1 MKLAMIADEFHT
13 DLNLSLDILAEYGV
27 QGVELRR
34 LWDKDLA
41 DAPRHYWQRAK
52 KELDARGIL
61 VAGIASSFYYC
72 TPPAAEPEGPA
83 GPLHSASALGLGDQ
97 ISLLERSIEAALF
110 FETNLVSTYSFWK
123 EGLLTPAQ
131 EEALVDAYAEP
142 TAMAERAGIILGIE
156 NNPACC
162 LGTGAQLARVLAEIN
177 SHSVRGVW
185 APGNAFLDGEQP
197 FPTGYE
203 AIQEFLVHVRV
214 KDAAVPVGAVAP
226 ECAVFGTGAID
237 YAGQFAALKDD
248 GYTGWISLEM
258 PKQDLI
264 SKEAFARASLDG
276 LERVL
281 TA

>member
-1 MKLAMIADEFHT
+1 MKLAMIADEFHA

-52 KELDARGIL
+52 KELDARGMM
-61 VAGIASSFYYC
+61 VAGIASTFYQC
-72 TPPAAEPEGPA
+72 APPAVEPEGPA

-97 ISLLERSIEAALF
+97 ISLLERSIEAAQF
-110 FETNLVSTYSFWK
+110 FETEMVRTYSFWK
-123 EGLLTPAQ
+123 RGLLTPAQ
-131 EEALVDAYAEP
+131 EEAIVDAYAEP
-142 TAMAERAGIILGIE
+142 TAMAERAGIVLGLE
-156 NNPACC
+156 NDPACC

-177 SHSVRGVW
+177 SPSVRAVW
-185 APGNAFLDGEQP
+185 SPGNAFLDGEQP
-197 FPTGYE
+197 FPTGYQ
-203 AIQEFLVHVRV
+203 AIQEFVVHVRI

-226 ECAVFGTGAID
+226 EGAVFGSGVID
-237 YAGQFAALKDD
+237 YAGQFMALKND
-248 GYTGWISLEM
+248 GYAGWVSLDM
-258 PKQDLI
+258 PKQDRI

-281 TA
+281 AA